1 MKFHRWEICSWQST
15 WRVFFS
21 VKFIEIERSQT
32 FETVVHVASHN
43 IIKRKI
49 IMMVNLSHR

>member
-1 MKFHRWEICSWQST
+1 MLMAVNMACLFFRKIHRNPT
-15 WRVFFS
+15 FS
-21 VKFIEIERSQT
+21 D